1 MKKRIFLLKGFLL
14 SEKCLK
20 TFLLI
25 YFIVLTVVGIVSF
38 IMIRNN
44 YNFQFHNSRGL
55 LNNIVILITIFGQ
68 PLGVW
73 FENVAIIIVLILL
86 IELRNKKEET
96 K

>member
-1 MKKRIFLLKGFLL
+1 MKKRIFLLKEFLL

-44 YNFQFHNSRGL
+44 YNFQFYNSRGL
-55 LNNIVILITIFGQ
+55 WDNIIIFITIFGQ

-73 FENVAIIIVLILL
+73 FENVAIIIVVFLL
-86 IELRNKKEET
+86 IELRKKKEEI